1 MIDNNE
7 TIMYE
12 DGWYSGYNAGHMTAH
27 YKYDKEIENLVDW
40 LEQKI
45 YKLNNQDSIRAY
57 QTVLNKVKRDFNLE
71 D

>member
-45 YKLNNQDSIRAY
+45 Y
-57 QTVLNKVKRDFNLE
+57 NLE